1 MNGSFVLTTIDPN
14 KKRSTRITCAQH
26 VMPYLR
32 HEVVEL
38 GFEIQEEDHVGV
50 HIGATLGDCMKLIL
64 NLRTAL
70 HVMWLLKRF
79 RCPSPKDLYKHI
91 ASFPWEELIANDSYL
106 TVTSNVDNP
115 KITNSM
121 YPNLVVKDAIVDRI
135 SKQTGAR
142 PDSGSDRSA
151 VVIHLYWKNDRAWV
165 YLNTNGL
172 RLANRGYRKLP
183 HTAPMQETL
192 AASVLLAAGY
202 DGTQALVNPMCGSGT
217 LAIEAA
223 LIAAGRAPGL
233 LRTNYSF
240 MHTLIYNK
248 DEWQTTRAQARKQGN
263 SKALP
268 RIVASDN
275 DALAIEASIKN
286 ARTAGVE
293 QLIDFIQCDFT
304 QTPMENIDGNSGI
317 VILNPEYGE
326 RMGEESELE
335 PIYKEIGDYFK
346 QHCAGWSGFVFT
358 GSRALSK
365 CIGLSARSRTPF
377 FNGKIECRL
386 LGYELYAGS
395 QQKPQ
400 K

>member
-1 MNGSFVLTTIDPN
+1 MSTIDPN

-26 VMPYLR
+26 VTPYLR
-32 HEVVEL
+32 DEVEAL
-38 GFEIQEEDHVGV
+38 DYEIQEEDHVGV
-50 HIGATLGDCMKLIL
+50 HIGATLSDCMKLIL

-79 RCPSPKDLYKHI
+79 RCASPKDLYKHI
-91 ASFPWEELIANDSYL
+91 ASFPWEELIANDSYF

-142 PDSGSDRSA
+142 PNSGSDRSA

-183 HTAPMQETL
+183 HSAPMQETL
-192 AASVLLAAGY
+192 AAAVLLAAGY
-202 DGTQALVNPMCGSGT
+202 DGTQDLINPMCGSGT

-248 DEWQTTRAQARKQGN
+248 DEWQTIRAQARKQGN
-263 SKALP
+263 SKTLP

-293 QLIDFIQCDFT
+293 QLIDFIQCDFME
-304 QTPMENIDGNSGI
+304 TPMENIDGHSGI

-335 PIYKEIGDYFK
+335 PIYKKIGDYFK
-346 QHCAGWSGFVFT
+346 QSCAGWRGFVFT

-365 CIGLSARSRTPF
+365 CIGLSTESRTQF
-377 FNGKIECRL
+377 MNGKIECRL
-386 LGYELYAGS
+386 LGYELYSGS
-395 QQKPQ
+395 HQKQ
-400 K
+400 

>member
-1 MNGSFVLTTIDPN
+1 MDPS
-14 KKRSTRITCAQH
+14 KKQTTRITCSQH
-26 VMPYLR
+26 VTPYLR
-32 HEVVEL
+32 DEVAAL
-38 GFEIQEEDHVGV
+38 GFEIQDEDHVGV
-50 HIGATLGDCMKLIL
+50 HVGANLNDCMNLIL

-79 RCPSPKDLYKHI
+79 RCSSPKDLYKHI
-91 ASFPWEELIANDSYL
+91 ASFPWEDLIANDSYF

-135 SKQTGAR
+135 TKQTGAR
-142 PDSGSDRSA
+142 PNSGSDRST

-172 RLANRGYRKLP
+172 RLANRGYRKIP
-183 HTAPMQETL
+183 HSAPMQETL
-192 AASVLLAAGY
+192 AAAVLLAAGY
-202 DGTQALVNPMCGSGT
+202 DGTQAFINPMCGSGT

-233 LRTNYSF
+233 LRKNYSF
-240 MHTLIYNK
+240 MHTLLYNK
-248 DEWQTTRAQARKQGN
+248 DEWQTIRAQARKQ
-263 SKALP
+263 SKAKNMP

-275 DALAIEASIKN
+275 DDLAIEAAIKN

-293 QLIDFIQCDFT
+293 QLIEFVRCDFVD
-304 QTPMENIDGNSGI
+304 TPMGGSGGDSEGEGGSGI

-335 PIYKEIGDYFK
+335 PIYKRIGDYFK

-358 GSRALSK
+358 GSRSLSK

-377 FNGKIECRL
+377 MNGKIECRL
-386 LGYELYAGS
+386 LGYELYSGTHEK
-395 QQKPQ
+395 QEK
-400 K
+400 